1 MTTCLHSLTHLII
14 KGNLRRNKELL
25 ALGSPTQNANC
36 CRMTIVWHPS
46 CNNYNLSKPSL
57 TPLLTVTA
65 PFIHMVHCH
74 CHFPPPKWTYLLKT
88 SWQLRHKIKF
98 LNENLQ
104 FLCCAILSPFKT
116 TIRDWRCIIRST
128 LMAAKIRTLYL
139 NRSCGC
145 GSGRGAVFLP
155 HFVVRLD
162 SGGNRTL
169 VVCRN
174 WGLAGDVFQRAEGSH
189 MRLSRSVVL
198 PTLTPLHPTKN
209 YQVMNLK
216 RFQTT
221 RSLKHSYYSISSK
234 TCYRWALL
242 NFCITSKSFNIQSK
256 NRYRSHS

>member
-1 MTTCLHSLTHLII
+1 
-14 KGNLRRNKELL
+14 
-25 ALGSPTQNANC
+25 
-36 CRMTIVWHPS
+36 
-46 CNNYNLSKPSL
+46 
-57 TPLLTVTA
+57 
-65 PFIHMVHCH
+65 MVHCH

-155 HFVVRLD
+155 HLVDRLD

-174 WGLAGDVFQRAEGSH
+174 WGLGGDVFRVAEGSQ
-189 MRLSRSVVL
+189 MGLSCSVLLVL
-198 PTLTPLHPTKN
+198 PLSARPRIKWPSSELEG
-209 YQVMNLK
+209 
-216 RFQTT
+216 FQTT
-221 RSLKHSYYSISSK
+221 HSLKHRYYSISSN
-234 TCYRWALL
+234 TCYRWALM